1 MAVHTVAAQNLVNA
15 CKYNIVVFFYY
26 KRVWNCLK
34 LRCNLVI
41 LILAP
46 NILGVIQAGKVWT
59 ATSVYQW
66 MGVVRS
72 MEAALMRRPNAFVTM
87 DGLVRIAI
95 VLNALMVGFYLHDYA
110 SISEMISSQ

>member
-34 LRCNLVI
+34 LRCKLGI
-41 LILAP
+41 LII
-46 NILGVIQAGKVWT
+46 NILVVIKAGKVWT

-72 MEAALMRRPNAFVTM
+72 MEAASMRHSNAFVTM
-87 DGLVRIAI
+87 DGLVRIAT
-95 VLNALMVGFYLHDYA
+95 VLNALMVGSDNW
-110 SISEMISSQ
+110 E